1 MGSFWPV
8 QNSLLSKNQQAQ
20 PILAPVSRPNIQ
32 IQQLKE
38 NPLVKLLKAVDQDA
52 ASVFLARF
60 YGRACISFSKCKK
73 KKKKKKPEFVGGDIA
88 RGLLLRSSK
97 NNFRVSQRLQRHSG
111 PFNPNLPTSAHPLQL
126 NPKF

>member
-20 PILAPVSRPNIQ
+20 PILASVSRPNIQ
-32 IQQLKE
+32 IQQLKD

-52 ASVFLARF
+52 ASVFLAKF

-73 KKKKKKPEFVGGDIA
+73 KKNLSSSEVTLLVDCCLDLLKTTSESP
-88 RGLLLRSSK
+88 RGFKGTPDPSIQTFQPLLTDS
-97 NNFRVSQRLQRHSG
+97 N
-111 PFNPNLPTSAHPLQL
+111 
-126 NPKF
+126 